1 MDSVIGVFTKW
12 RPKAVYSWK
21 SFKELFAFGSKLL
34 VSGLLDVVYRN
45 MYLLVIGKVFSASSL
60 GYYTR
65 AHQFAEFPSSNLTGI
80 MQRVTYPVLCQIQN
94 DDQRLAQIYRRFL
107 RVSAFIIFPLLVGLS
122 AVAEPFII
130 LLLKEQ
136 WLFAAT
142 LLQIICF
149 SMMWYPIH
157 AINLNLL
164 QVKGRSDLFLK
175 LEIIKK
181 VIAVIVLCITIPMGL
196 VVMCIG
202 QICTSLI
209 ALIINTY
216 YTGKLI
222 NVGFI
227 KQMRDLMPTLLLSLS
242 MWVIVYYSI
251 SFIPGTLY
259 KLLAGILIGIIYY
272 SSLAFLFRLPEVDEI
287 KSIIRHK

>member
-1 MDSVIGVFTKW
+1 
-12 RPKAVYSWK
+12 
-21 SFKELFAFGSKLL
+21 
-34 VSGLLDVVYRN
+34 
-45 MYLLVIGKVFSASSL
+45 
-60 GYYTR
+60 
-65 AHQFAEFPSSNLTGI
+65 
-80 MQRVTYPVLCQIQN
+80 
-94 DDQRLAQIYRRFL
+94 
-107 RVSAFIIFPLLVGLS
+107 
-122 AVAEPFII
+122 
-130 LLLKEQ
+130 
-136 WLFAAT
+136 
-142 LLQIICF
+142 
-149 SMMWYPIH
+149 MMWYPIH

-222 NVGFI
+222 NIGYI

-287 KSIIRHK
+287 KSIIRRK